1 MKLFFFCYYFQQMMS
16 FASIKFIQ
24 SKGKTNIQMDRR
36 DGILSYRK
44 RDREVNQK
52 NKFFLDKNRQT
63 KESIRVS
70 STIPR

>member
-1 MKLFFFCYYFQQMMS
+1 
-16 FASIKFIQ
+16 
-24 SKGKTNIQMDRR
+24 MDRR